1 MKPLHPQTLVAA
13 GLLLSFLPA
22 LPVGAQTIPNPS
34 FETDTFTVFPG
45 YVSGN
50 GPITDWT
57 GAFPASYGLNP
68 ASGSP
73 FANNGAVP
81 DGNKVAF
88 IQSNSN
94 FSTLETTITGLTPGT
109 AYQLTFRATARTGNT
124 AQLDLRIDG
133 NSLVTS
139 QVAAVGGANAYTYI
153 SAYYTPLSSTAAL
166 QVVNTANNDNTLVVD
181 NFTIAATAQPWASTA
196 WTDDVTTGID
206 RAFIYTHAY
215 NFGSAANFT
224 INNVPFKGLAGTN
237 PSDPGK
243 LTMSGF
249 TGLFANDAN
258 NLGGESRA
266 MANDFIY
273 NGFPG
278 NITLSGLVPG
288 RAYVLSL
295 YTMGWEATNGRWISF
310 RSGNEVKS
318 FDQDA
323 FDNENGHRIDFSYVA
338 DGTGSVSIFTHP
350 LGAGS
355 FHLYGLANRET
366 TAPVTPVFASQ
377 PENQLKLTGEN
388 AVFFANAAGA
398 PPLSYQWYRNGV
410 LLPGETFPTLT
421 VPVTSA
427 ASQSGVYAVRATNGG
442 GSTDSNTAFLEVYEP
457 VTTAGTFNTGVDP
470 TAIPLFGGEIDSH
483 YTLIQNPDGAG
494 EPTTYVQTG
503 IPGAWLPNT
512 ATASWIG
519 PSASTAT
526 SAGPIPSVYIYRTGF
541 DLTGVSPVGVLTGG
555 YASDNVGLSVRLNTV
570 PIPGMPQSNTFAAL
584 TPFVVRTENLPSGAL
599 VAGPN
604 TLDFEVDNAGV
615 GPTGLLVDN
624 FHFSQVPA
632 GIAPAFVVTPTGG
645 TIVTGASVT
654 LSARAYG
661 SGSITYQWLRNGTP
675 LAGQTGQTYTISSF
689 SSAQNGNYTVTA
701 TNPVTTVTSP
711 IATLTASNVPPSV
724 ITDPQSLEATVGQSV
739 TFSFAAEG
747 STPFT
752 YQWLYNGAN
761 ISGATSETY
770 TISSVTRAN
779 AGRYSVKVTNA
790 YGDDTSAEAVMTVFN
805 GVPGLFNTGVD
816 DTGTVLADSDFD
828 SHYLLLVN
836 PGGVNEAIPVVHQ
849 SDIFPIVAGP
859 WIANTTTS
867 KWITQ
872 VANSSTAGGLAS
884 DGGEGPGTYVYR
896 TTFDLTGLYPPSVR
910 ITGGWASD
918 NVGLAIRVNGTDTGL
933 VNNAQ
938 FPSLT
943 SFTINAGNAT
953 FLPGVNTLDFVV
965 NNSDASVGYTGLRVQ
980 GIRGL
985 AELAPNLPPLSITLN
1000 GSGQPVI
1007 SFTGVEGT
1015 SYGIQRSTELTPS
1028 VSWSVVGTVVA
1039 GPGGAVSFT
1048 DSAPPVGRAFY
1059 RAQIPLTPP

>member
-1 MKPLHPQTLVAA
+1 MKPLHPQSLVAA

-50 GPITDWT
+50 GPITGWT
-57 GAFPASYGLNP
+57 GAFPESHGLNP
-68 ASGSP
+68 SSGSP

-81 DGNKVAF
+81 DGSKAAF

-109 AYQLTFRATARTGNT
+109 AYQLTFRATARNPNVP
-124 AQLDLRIDG
+124 QLDLRIDG

-139 QVAAVGGANAYTYI
+139 AVTAVGGANPYTYI

-181 NFTIAATAQPWASTA
+181 NFTIAATTQPWTSNA
-196 WTDDVTTGID
+196 WTDDASTGID

-224 INNVPFKGLAGTN
+224 INSVPFKGLAGTN

-249 TGLFANDAN
+249 TGLFNNDGN

-295 YTMGWEATNGRWISF
+295 YSMGWEGPNGRWITF

-318 FDQDA
+318 FDQDV
-323 FDNENGHRIDFSYVA
+323 FDNDNGHRIDFSYIA
-338 DGTGSVSIFTHP
+338 DATGTLSIFTHP

-366 TAPVTPVFASQ
+366 TAPVVPVFASQ
-377 PENQLKLTGEN
+377 PENQVKLTGET

-410 LLPGETFPTLT
+410 LLPGETLPTLT
-421 VPVTSA
+421 IAVTSA
-427 ASQSGVYAVRATNGG
+427 ASQSGKYAVRATNGG
-442 GSTDSNTAFLEVYEP
+442 GFTDSNTAFLEVFEP

-470 TAIPLFGGEIDSH
+470 TNVPLFGGDIDPH
-483 YTLIQNPDGAG
+483 YTLIQNPDGLG

-512 ATASWIG
+512 LTASWIG

-526 SAGPIPSVYIYRTGF
+526 AAGPIPSVYIYRTGF
-541 DLTGVSPVGVLTGG
+541 DLTGVTPVGVLTGS

-570 PIPGMPQSNTFAAL
+570 PIPGMPQSTTFAAL
-584 TPFVVRTENLPSGAL
+584 TPFVVRTENLAPGTL
-599 VAGPN
+599 VAGAN

-624 FHFSQVPA
+624 LHFSQVPA
-632 GIAPAFVVTPTGG
+632 GIAPSFVVTPTGG
-645 TIVTGASVT
+645 TIVTGTSVT

-661 SGSITYQWLRNGTP
+661 TGNISYQWLRNGTP
-675 LAGQTGQTYTISSF
+675 LPGQTGQTYTISSF

-701 TNPVTTVTSP
+701 TNALTTVTSP
-711 IATLTASNVPPSV
+711 IATLTASNVPPGV
-724 ITDPQSLEATVGQSV
+724 TADPQSLEATVGQSV

-747 STPFT
+747 STPFS

-770 TISSVTRAN
+770 TIGSVTRAN

-805 GVPGLFNTGVD
+805 GVPGLYNTGID

-828 SHYLLLVN
+828 PHYVLS
-836 PGGVNEAIPVVHQ
+836 PGTPEEAVPVVHL
-849 SDIFPIVAGP
+849 STVFPIVNGP
-859 WIANTTTS
+859 WFANNSQS
-867 KWITQ
+867 KWITPIADS
-872 VANSSTAGGLAS
+872 VTGGAG
-884 DGGEGPGTYVYR
+884 DFVYR
-896 TTFDLTGLYPPSVR
+896 LNFDLTGLYPPSVR
-910 ITGGWASD
+910 IMGAWATD
-918 NVGLAIRVNGTDTGL
+918 NVGVALRVNGTDTGL

-943 SFTINAGNAT
+943 SFSISAANAAFHDGI
-953 FLPGVNTLDFVV
+953 NTLDFVV
-965 NNSDASVGYTGLRVQ
+965 NNSEAGYTGLRVQ

-985 AELAPNLPPLSITLN
+985 AEPAPNLPPLTITLN

-1007 SFTGVEGT
+1007 SFTGVQGT
-1015 SYGIQRSTELTPS
+1015 SYGIQRSTTLTPS
-1028 VSWSVVGTVVA
+1028 GSWSVVGTVVGGA
-1039 GPGGAVSFT
+1039 GGAVTFT
-1048 DSAPPVGRAFY
+1048 DSEPPAGRAFY
-1059 RAQIPLTPP
+1059 RAEIPLTPP